1 MKKLKFNTK
10 VLYFAGKDVE
20 SNTLTQT
27 AGFVR
32 QFRIISVKELGGG
45 KIEAVLHALIV
56 NPRMGGVV
64 AIMLH
69 KPDMSLDN
77 LSKNFDLG
85 PKRRLAGSE
94 IATVVGKAFNRAL
107 VNANKFFVLD
117 MEDLAKVAYQQKMA
131 KSMVDSGLAPS
142 SELMKAGR
150 VLTADYILT
159 SRIEDLKYSRKI
171 GWNEK
176 TNKFVPIYKMSIRMN
191 YKLTDVTNG
200 RSLLSNEI
208 EVKLDSDEI
217 TALLDDNED
226 ADLLLALMKKVT
238 TVLSGSMP
246 QK

>member
-1 MKKLKFNTK
+1 
-10 VLYFAGKDVE
+10 
-20 SNTLTQT
+20 
-27 AGFVR
+27 
-32 QFRIISVKELGGG
+32 
-45 KIEAVLHALIV
+45 
-56 NPRMGGVV
+56 
-64 AIMLH
+64 
-69 KPDMSLDN
+69 
-77 LSKNFDLG
+77 
-85 PKRRLAGSE
+85 
-94 IATVVGKAFNRAL
+94 
-107 VNANKFFVLD
+107 
-117 MEDLAKVAYQQKMA
+117 
-131 KSMVDSGLAPS
+131 MVDSGLAPS